1 MKTLVQC
8 LAATAL
14 ALLAPSAQ
22 AQAFSGLLKNAVVEK
37 FGEEDLAML
46 MAAWN
51 KALDETPDN
60 QSVHWENPAT
70 RTRGEVTP
78 LRSFVWQEHRC
89 RELRVRNEAPGRKG
103 DPVFF
108 NLCRVEDR
116 WRLLSQEQ
124 LER

>member
-1 MKTLVQC
+1 MKTLVHC
-8 LAATAL
+8 VAATAL
-14 ALLAPSAQ
+14 ALLAASAQ
-22 AQAFSGLLKNAVVEK
+22 PQSYSALLKNAVVEK
-37 FGEEDLAML
+37 FGEEDLRL
-46 MAAWN
+46 LVAAWN

-60 QSVHWENPAT
+60 QTVQWENPAT

-78 LRSFVWQEHRC
+78 LRSFAWKDNKC
-89 RELRVRNEAPGRKG
+89 RELRVQNEAPGRKG

-116 WRLLSQEQ
+116 WRLLSGEQ